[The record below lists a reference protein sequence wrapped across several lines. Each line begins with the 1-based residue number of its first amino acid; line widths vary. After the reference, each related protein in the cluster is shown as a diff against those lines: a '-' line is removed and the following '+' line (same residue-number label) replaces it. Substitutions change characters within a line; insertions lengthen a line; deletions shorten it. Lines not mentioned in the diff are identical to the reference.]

1 MILYR
6 KSNTKILTQTHVF
19 LNLGPPKCSPQGGKR
34 QKQQFSK
41 NAHSRA
47 ENLSNSFFTKKSKFK
62 KLTLKFSFQGIKC
75 KKGFIFELIFSK
87 RALQIVYIGKPM
99 QISLTKLIFYWKTN
113 ANRTHYAHFILENQ
127 CKFHQLSSFYI
138 GKPMQI
144 SLIRF
149 ILYQKTNGNFINK
162 AHCILENECKSH

>member
-1 MILYR
+1 MLILGR
-6 KSNTKILTQTHVF
+6 KTSKIAVFEKMLILGRRTCQT
-19 LNLGPPKCSPQGGKR
+19 R
-34 QKQQFSK
+34 
-41 NAHSRA
+41 
-47 ENLSNSFFTKKSKFK
+47 FFTKKSKFK

-75 KKGFIFELIFSK
+75 KKGFIFESIFSK

-144 SLIRF
+144 SLIRL
-149 ILYQKTNGNFINK
+149 ILYWKINAKCNHLINFIQAKYN
-162 AHCILENECKSH
+162 LQSSF